1 MIEAKVICDSVNP
14 NGTRITTFELIYPR
28 FIHSELM
35 THRVFSRNSASS
47 RAIPISAMLDA
58 ISANPA
64 EPVHWGKNQAGMQ
77 AKEELDQPQKVRVQ
91 ALWREAVDAVVAIS
105 QRMADEGAH
114 KQVANRI
121 TEFAQHMKI
130 VLTSTQYENWFW
142 LRDHTDADP
151 TIKALAEAM
160 NSAYSNSIPCNLRFG
175 EWHLPYVRCIEV
187 WPMTV
192 GGRDKG
198 KQLYFANGQEI
209 SLEEAKMISA
219 SCCAQVSYRKSDGS
233 LEKAKVIFDRL
244 IESEPVHAS
253 PVEHQAMCFNSKKIW
268 DIFPESTW
276 AEGITHIDR
285 EGWYWS
291 GNFKDWIQHRQL
303 IPNNSKNSW

>member
-14 NGTRITTFELIYPR
+14 NGTRITTFELSYPR

-47 RAIPISAMLDA
+47 RAIPVKTMLDF
-58 ISANPA
+58 IEANPA
-64 EPVHWGKNQAGMQ
+64 EPIHWGKNQPGMQ
-77 AKEELDQPQKVRVQ
+77 AKEELTGSELEVVKL
-91 ALWREAVDAVVAIS
+91 LWKEACRRSVDIA
-105 QRMADEGAH
+105 RKMASLGAH
-114 KQVANRI
+114 KQVVNRI
-121 TEFAQHMKI
+121 TEPYQHMKV

-151 TIKALAEAM
+151 TIRALASAM
-160 NSAYSNSIPCNLRFG
+160 NTEFSNSIPCKLRYG

-198 KQLYFANGQEI
+198 QQLYFADGKEI
-209 SLEEAKMISA
+209 TLEEAKMISA

-253 PVEHQAMCFNSKKIW
+253 PVEHQAMCFDSNIYL
-268 DIFPESTW
+268 DDTW
-276 AEGITHIDR
+276 PNGVTHMDR
-285 EGWYWS
+285 QGNLWS
-291 GNFKDWIQHRQL
+291 GNLKDWIQHRQL

>member
-14 NGTRITTFELIYPR
+14 NGTRITTFELTYPR
-28 FIHSELM
+28 IIHAELL

-47 RAIPISAMLDA
+47 RAIPVESVLALIE
-58 ISANPA
+58 ANPA
-64 EPVHWGKNQAGMQ
+64 QPVHWGKNQAGMQ
-77 AKEELDQPQKVRVQ
+77 AKEELTGFE
-91 ALWREAVDAVVAIS
+91 LDAVKGLWKEAAQQAVGIS
-105 QRMADEGAH
+105 RAMSQLGAH
-114 KQVANRI
+114 KQVANRP
-121 TEFAQHMKI
+121 TEPYQFMKV
-130 VLTSTQYENWFW
+130 VLTSTQLENWFW

-151 TIKALAEAM
+151 TIRALASAM
-160 NSAYSNSIPCNLRFG
+160 NTEFSNSIPCELQYG
-175 EWHLPYVRCIEV
+175 QWHLPYVRCVEV
-187 WPMTV
+187 IPMTV

-198 KQLYFANGQEI
+198 VQLYFADGKEV

-233 LEKAKVIFDRL
+233 LEKAKVIYDRL

-253 PVEHQAMCFNSKKIW
+253 PVEHQAMCFDDRDIW
-268 DIFPESTW
+268 CEGTW
-276 AEGITHIDR
+276 PPGITHFDKDHR
-285 EGWYWS
+285 FWS